1 MGLYQVHFFLHLH
14 VQMSIPDGVF
24 SFAQYWKKVLKSS
37 TEAREI
43 LTWLIALLAGVVG
56 WVEQWAHAPAFLPWL
71 SYLISAVL
79 ILWGIFWPPFKVHEE
94 QRRAY
99 EAARTKLMAE
109 HACETIGFYREL
121 EEVASSVKTKRKEVK
136 NLLADYLL
144 QIEARIKEINALAS
158 VAYIESLEDPEY
170 HAICAPDELARRV
183 RTMLDKKSLELI
195 ARIAECLAENI
206 GEDQAKLF
214 KSISG
219 IALTPPDHT
228 GELRAVYANR
238 QRLYV
243 DYLNHWAK
251 NLIEVIKGLE

>member
-1 MGLYQVHFFLHLH
+1 
-14 VQMSIPDGVF
+14 
-24 SFAQYWKKVLKSS
+24 
-37 TEAREI
+37 
-43 LTWLIALLAGVVG
+43 
-56 WVEQWAHAPAFLPWL
+56 
-71 SYLISAVL
+71 
-79 ILWGIFWPPFKVHEE
+79 
-94 QRRAY
+94 
-99 EAARTKLMAE
+99 
-109 HACETIGFYREL
+109 L
-121 EEVASSVKTKRKEVK
+121 EEVASPVKTKRKEVK

-144 QIEARIKEINALAS
+144 QIEARIKEINALTS

-170 HAICAPDELARRV
+170 HTICTPDELARRV

-219 IALTPPDHT
+219 IALTPPDQT

-243 DYLNHWAK
+243 DYLSHWAK